1 MGRLEYVAARS
12 RASTS
17 CRMRS
22 RRWPCRS
29 GSAPAAAATERR
41 WQPVRAAL
49 AEARSARGV

>member
-29 GSAPAAAATERR
+29 GSARQLPRPNGAGSQYVRPSPKRDLPAA
-41 WQPVRAAL
+41 W
-49 AEARSARGV
+49 